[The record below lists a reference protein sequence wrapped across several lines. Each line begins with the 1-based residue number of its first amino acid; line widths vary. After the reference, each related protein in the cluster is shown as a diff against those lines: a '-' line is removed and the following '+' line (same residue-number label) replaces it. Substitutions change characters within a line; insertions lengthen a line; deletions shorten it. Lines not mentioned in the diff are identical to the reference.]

1 MIRRTLATGSV
12 AALFLVLG
20 MGRVSALAQEP
31 TDRNRA
37 TIRVIG
43 EATVMVKPD
52 QAEINIGV
60 VTQSSTAQA
69 AATQNAQKQDAVI
82 GELKKMLGAGADIK
96 TISYSL
102 NPDFKYPREGGQ
114 PTISG
119 YTASNVVQVKT
130 SDLTQVGRII
140 DLATASGANTIQ
152 SLRFTLKDETA
163 TRAQALR
170 EASRKARSK
179 AEAIASALGLKL
191 VRILHLDEGS
201 QMAPIPINGRVFGE
215 SVAVASTP
223 VEPGTIDV
231 RASVTLT
238 MEVAP

>member
-82 GELKKMLGAGADIK
+82 GELKKMLG
-96 TISYSL
+96 S
-102 NPDFKYPREGGQ
+102 
-114 PTISG
+114 
-119 YTASNVVQVKT
+119 
-130 SDLTQVGRII
+130 
-140 DLATASGANTIQ
+140 
-152 SLRFTLKDETA
+152 
-163 TRAQALR
+163 
-170 EASRKARSK
+170 
-179 AEAIASALGLKL
+179 
-191 VRILHLDEGS
+191 
-201 QMAPIPINGRVFGE
+201 
-215 SVAVASTP
+215 
-223 VEPGTIDV
+223 
-231 RASVTLT
+231 
-238 MEVAP
+238 